1 MYPALL
7 TQERVFM
14 SLTQTNFFESLSLNQ
29 KYTPAL
35 YRHLFTAF
43 PTLRI
48 LVKITTVVMQI
59 YLKTLSFFVTLK
71 NLCKLQGVRTRIH
84 LSLVKWVTGLV
95 SQHPKFPHLQL
106 FLEGRFCLPLGL
118 GIPSMAPMARTIV
131 SSVQSG

>member
-1 MYPALL
+1 MYPGLF

-35 YRHLFTAF
+35 YRHLLTAF
-43 PTLRI
+43 PTMRI
-48 LVKITTVVMQI
+48 LVKITTVVIQI

-84 LSLVKWVTGLV
+84 LSLVKWVTGHV
-95 SQHPKFPHLQL
+95 SQHPKFPHLQSFSL
-106 FLEGRFCLPLGL
+106 RAGSVLVLGFLPQPQWPGP
-118 GIPSMAPMARTIV
+118 
-131 SSVQSG
+131 